1 MSQVIID
8 LLAEAG
14 IDEAIADKIVEAF
27 DSKLD
32 EGIRTGVEVQLESA
46 KQDWALRQAELI
58 EGLLES
64 TINTWSEANKQL
76 LESAAQAE
84 VVNEATSALRTLLG
98 VDTVVFNES
107 VTQYSEG
114 KIQMLNGTVETLQD
128 QLDEAKATQENLE
141 EELTGYRRAEIFAEH
156 TEGLSDL
163 ACDKI
168 TEALSKQSFAD
179 DGDFESL
186 VKTLAEAHRPAKTA
200 KVVEDDGIDNI
211 GTHGQFNENK
221 GQSSAPKPAEK
232 TLSLVEA
239 TRLQMQGKL

>member
-1 MSQVIID
+1 MIID

-27 DSKLD
+27 ESKLD
-32 EGIRTGVEVQLESA
+32 EGIKSGVEVQLESA
-46 KQDWALRQAELI
+46 KQDWALRQADLI

-64 TINTWSEANKQL
+64 TINTWGETNKQL
-76 LESAAQAE
+76 LESAANAE
-84 VVNEATSALRTLLG
+84 MVNEATSALRTLLG
-98 VDTVVFNES
+98 VDTVAFNES

-114 KIQMLNGTVETLQD
+114 KIQMLNGTVETLQG
-128 QLDEAKATQENLE
+128 QLDEAKTAQETLE
-141 EELTGYRRAEIFAEH
+141 DELTGYRRAEIFAEH

-186 VKTLAEAHRPAKTA
+186 VVTLAEAHRPAKGA
-200 KVVEDDGIDNI
+200 KAVEENAIDNI
-211 GTHGQFNENK
+211 GTQGQFNENK
-221 GQSSAPKPAEK
+221 DQQSNTKVEKP
-232 TLSLVEA
+232 LSLVEA
-239 TRLQMQGKL
+239 TRLQMQGKLK